1 MNIYKKI
8 KRNLTGDDDDVDYSK
23 DDLLTKDQKEARDLY
38 YKKGAIARVTP
49 QMRRIIVEYK
59 DYRRTV

>member
-1 MNIYKKI
+1 MMNIYKKI

-49 QMRRIIVEYK
+49 
-59 DYRRTV
+59 